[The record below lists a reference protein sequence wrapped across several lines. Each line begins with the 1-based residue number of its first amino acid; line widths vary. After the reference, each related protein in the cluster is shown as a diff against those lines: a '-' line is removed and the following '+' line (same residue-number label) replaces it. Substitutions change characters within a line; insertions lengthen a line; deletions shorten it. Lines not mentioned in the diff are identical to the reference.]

1 MTPLASRKMYWT
13 PPSGLT
19 PIKTQQLRIKNE
31 WGLNRA
37 PEFCQA
43 LIQQF
48 LIEEL
53 ALATD
58 PVGILAARQVKDVRE
73 IPGILIVFA
82 GWTTSDSQSFVR
94 AFDAVSCF

>member
-1 MTPLASRKMYWT
+1 M
-13 PPSGLT
+13 
-19 PIKTQQLRIKNE
+19 
-31 WGLNRA
+31 GLNRA

-58 PVGILAARQVKDVRE
+58 PLGILAARQVKDVRE
-73 IPGILIVFA
+73 IPGDRSVQ
-82 GWTTSDSQSFVR
+82 QSVYER
-94 AFDAVSCF
+94 